1 MFLNMHE
8 YEISDKI
15 RKIPPP
21 CKGTLSV
28 WPPSRRTNWCSHFF
42 GRVLTCQNC
51 PALTTIADL
60 TKIVQKLWGFYH
72 TLCMILFVIFNQK
85 ICFIFGQIMSHLF
98 IVRRCNILFDIQIK
112 LVEND
117 NNVSYIRNSLK
128 EVSHVSWTLFVK
140 IGHCAS
146 DVYLL
151 EKNAYLELSCACLTT
166 INNTTDCCS
175 TTLPLF

>member
-1 MFLNMHE
+1 MFTLFWACPNLPKLSRPHNN
-8 YEISDKI
+8 SRFDK
-15 RKIPPP
+15 KCP
-21 CKGTLSV
+21 KTLRLLSY
-28 WPPSRRTNWCSHFF
+28 R
-42 GRVLTCQNC
+42 
-51 PALTTIADL
+51 
-60 TKIVQKLWGFYH
+60 
-72 TLCMILFVIFNQK
+72 TLCLILFVIFNQK

-112 LVEND
+112 LVEKD
-117 NNVSYIRNSLK
+117 NNVSHTRNSLK
-128 EVSHVSWTLFVK
+128 EVSQVSWTLFVK